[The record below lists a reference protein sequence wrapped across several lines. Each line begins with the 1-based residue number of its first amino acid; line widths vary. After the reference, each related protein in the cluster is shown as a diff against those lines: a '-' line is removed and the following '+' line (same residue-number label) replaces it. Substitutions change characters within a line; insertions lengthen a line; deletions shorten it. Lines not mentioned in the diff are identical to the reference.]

1 MVWTC
6 ARWKLPKRKIGHG
19 YQVTN
24 NPSIAVFLAA
34 YNGMEWIEEQ
44 VAFILYQK
52 NTSIEIL
59 KGLS

>member
-1 MVWTC
+1 
-6 ARWKLPKRKIGHG
+6 
-19 YQVTN
+19 VTN
-24 NPSIAVFLAA
+24 NPTIAVFLAA

-52 NTSIEIL
+52 NTSIQIL